1 MLGQA
6 AGLLHLHVQM
16 SCEDKVDEPGWCWQG
31 CAPGQGW
38 LPCLRTSDPEGN
50 ALQLS
55 IPHNLVVENP
65 NYKFRFLLAGMIWK
79 KSSDNK
85 KMVIIMGIEKR
96 HGPER
101 ALKWLVCLLPA
112 LRLWIW
118 FPFRLVL
125 VNAADMTLKCLCKCF
140 ENVSP
145 EPADCLVFL
154 LPVKLR
160 AFTAA

>member
-1 MLGQA
+1 MGAWHFSLWMLGQA

-16 SCEDKVDEPGWCWQG
+16 SCEDKADELGWCWQG
-31 CAPGQGW
+31 CAPARPHRGAPGQGW

-85 KMVIIMGIEKR
+85 KMVIIIGIEKR
-96 HGPER
+96 HGPEG
-101 ALKWLVCLLPA
+101 L
-112 LRLWIW
+112 
-118 FPFRLVL
+118 
-125 VNAADMTLKCLCKCF
+125 
-140 ENVSP
+140 
-145 EPADCLVFL
+145 
-154 LPVKLR
+154 
-160 AFTAA
+160 